1 MIMTLKYLFVL
12 DRPLEES
19 FAGLTCEQ
27 AVVVARHLEG
37 QKSES
42 DPNITMKVKEMIGII
57 YIIYYCERWKWTVN
71 GEYKETGGDQKW
83 I

>member
-1 MIMTLKYLFVL
+1 MSLSAQVDGDNYHYYDFKYLFVL

-27 AVVVARHLEG
+27 AVVVAGHLEG

-42 DPNITMKVKEMIGII
+42 DSSINEK
-57 YIIYYCERWKWTVN
+57 
-71 GEYKETGGDQKW
+71 
-83 I
+83 